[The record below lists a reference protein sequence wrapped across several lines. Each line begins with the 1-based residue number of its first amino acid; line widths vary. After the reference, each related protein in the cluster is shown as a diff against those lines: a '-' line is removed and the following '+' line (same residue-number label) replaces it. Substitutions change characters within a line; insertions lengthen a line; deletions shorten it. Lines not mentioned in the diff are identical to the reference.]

1 MTIRD
6 WANYLHNKKR
16 RQEKMKRI
24 WERIKSLFLKGWK
37 NFIARN
43 LWGVAYLII
52 ANVFTSIMWRIL
64 PHTADALRLVIS
76 AVFVLAILL
85 QISEYLYEIKRPGKK
100 VTDVYG
106 TQAHYIQD
114 TIGDVFLA
122 YVGFFIALI

>member
-16 RQEKMKRI
+16 RQEKMKKI
-24 WERIKSLFLKGWK
+24 WERIKVLFLRFWQ

-43 LWGVAYLII
+43 AWGVAHLVA
-52 ANVFTSIMWRIL
+52 ANVLTSLLWRFL
-64 PHTADALRLVIS
+64 PHSMGTVKIGIV
-76 AVFVLAILL
+76 AVFLLAVGWEIY
-85 QISEYLYEIKRPGKK
+85 EYLYEIKRAGLK